1 MFLLAVL
8 AKKIWC
14 MVGMHGPVAMGLG
27 SETPLKLTAY
37 VMYHCTS
44 ICNNKHGTKK
54 LGEALI
60 VITSIRTVLTN
71 QKRIYIAI
79 TLNTLESGAD

>member
-1 MFLLAVL
+1 
-8 AKKIWC
+8 
-14 MVGMHGPVAMGLG
+14 MGQ
-27 SETPLKLTAY
+27 
-37 VMYHCTS
+37 
-44 ICNNKHGTKK
+44 KK

-79 TLNTLESGAD
+79 TLNTLESGADWLFKLVLAN